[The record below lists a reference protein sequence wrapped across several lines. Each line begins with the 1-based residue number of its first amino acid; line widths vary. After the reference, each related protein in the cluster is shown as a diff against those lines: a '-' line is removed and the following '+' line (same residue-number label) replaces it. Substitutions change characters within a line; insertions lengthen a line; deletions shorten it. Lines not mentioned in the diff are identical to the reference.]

1 MSLEPLNVL
10 FVEPMLQE
18 LKVRLK
24 SFNLLKFKHQS
35 YNLLKFKHQSC
46 NLLKFRHQ
54 SCSHHLSSKMMA
66 KKNGVVE
73 FAIK

>member
-18 LKVRLK
+18 LKLRL
-24 SFNLLKFKHQS
+24 QS
-35 YNLLKFKHQSC
+35 YNLLKFKLQSY

-54 SCSHHLSSKMMA
+54 SCSHHLSSKMMV
-66 KKNGVVE
+66 KKNGLVE